1 MPVHTFAHPSPVP
14 PPQRALLSA
23 HLPCVQPLVC
33 KLWARP
39 YLSVA
44 SVPCAHPSPSHKH
57 PAAAAAHYVQQVD
70 TSFPVSGTRRKMCS
84 GLLKIFRLNS
94 RSPINGILSAPTHV
108 PVSCMY
114 RPPFWVHTSQ
124 ISAGQGAALALTS
137 GCAYGQLREVLGFA
151 QITVACARSM
161 CAAHHGIIAHVR
173 TVSLCELVSRALM
186 HGAAD
191 VGVCDVYMRVHDCTR
206 ACLYMCLYTCVCVRV
221 CACCSR
227 LCGPSCLQWQG
238 DMGKG

>member
-1 MPVHTFAHPSPVP
+1 MGSCLLPPMCLCLACIAH
-14 PPQRALLSA
+14 
-23 HLPCVQPLVC
+23 
-33 KLWARP
+33 
-39 YLSVA
+39 
-44 SVPCAHPSPSHKH
+44 PCAHPC
-57 PAAAAAHYVQQVD
+57 AHA
-70 TSFPVSGTRRKMCS
+70 PLRPPTRPCTHA
-84 GLLKIFRLNS
+84 
-94 RSPINGILSAPTHV
+94 PTHAPTHV